1 MASWSLVVVMMTVAF
16 VDGGHLGEQQCFER
30 AKR

>member
-1 MASWSLVVVMMTVAF
+1 MASWSLVVVMMTVAL